1 MLFAGA
7 AIGVSHLVQ
16 STRAGADF
24 GFGLIWALLLVN
36 IIKYPFFQFGPR
48 YAMATGESLLEG
60 YKRMSKGVL
69 IAYYILNLGT
79 MFTIQAAVTAVTA
92 GIVAQL
98 LGIDATIGTSVAVA
112 LFCFMVLWRGR
123 YGWLDKSMKLIVL
136 ILSISTLVA
145 VFFSVGQST
154 NIPLMQR
161 LPENTIEWTFLI
173 AFMGWMPG
181 PMDISVWHSIWALEK
196 KKLNPTTSLKSSLF
210 DFNIGYLVTFVLGLC
225 FIVLGASVMYN
236 SGTSFSPNG
245 ATFAGQLIGL
255 YTSLMGNG
263 WFAIIA
269 AAALTTMISTTLTT
283 LDASP
288 RVMAHT
294 SNLLG
299 FRILKKQQSWLILLT
314 LGTCLIFILLA
325 AEMGL
330 LVKIATVDRK
340 SVV

>member
-1 MLFAGA
+1 
-7 AIGVSHLVQ
+7 
-16 STRAGADF
+16 
-24 GFGLIWALLLVN
+24 
-36 IIKYPFFQFGPR
+36 
-48 YAMATGESLLEG
+48 
-60 YKRMSKGVL
+60 
-69 IAYYILNLGT
+69 
-79 MFTIQAAVTAVTA
+79 
-92 GIVAQL
+92 
-98 LGIDATIGTSVAVA
+98 
-112 LFCFMVLWRGR
+112 
-123 YGWLDKSMKLIVL
+123 
-136 ILSISTLVA
+136 
-145 VFFSVGQST
+145 
-154 NIPLMQR
+154 
-161 LPENTIEWTFLI
+161 
-173 AFMGWMPG
+173 
-181 PMDISVWHSIWALEK
+181 
-196 KKLNPTTSLKSSLF
+196 
-210 DFNIGYLVTFVLGLC
+210 
-225 FIVLGASVMYN
+225 MYN

-330 LVKIATVDRK
+330 LVKIATVLSFITAPFYAALNLRLVTSK
-340 SVV
+340 HIPTAHQPKKWLQGASLLGILFLIGFSVVYLFVLF